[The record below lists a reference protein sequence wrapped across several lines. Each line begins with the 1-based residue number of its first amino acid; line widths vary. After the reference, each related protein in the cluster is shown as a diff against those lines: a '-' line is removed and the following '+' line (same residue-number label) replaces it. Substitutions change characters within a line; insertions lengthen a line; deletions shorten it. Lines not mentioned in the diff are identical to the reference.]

1 MKSKEMKKGLFLGLL
16 AAAVLAVGT
25 GCLFVNGP
33 LGQVLRWNNNI
44 QMLAEIGAA
53 FSWLLVSC
61 CWVKNRTAG
70 IGMALAGIFMFSWC
84 HQAFVPLIVSGAY
97 GLFLLLFGKM
107 GASIFGGWKGK
118 KASVPAAFIIGC
130 GMWMILVCAVSAFSI
145 GGTMLWRILALLL
158 AFVTL
163 IWSLTQRKRE
173 KREENTPFWN
183 MENWD
188 KKDGMMI
195 AIILTCLLIQVGR
208 MNVAL
213 DYDSLHYGLRSPYI
227 LDNGRGIYE
236 NLGSV
241 NVVYTYAKGLE
252 VLALPL
258 SGLSSYGFVL
268 GFNIWL
274 TVGALIMGYRLAAA
288 LSVGR
293 KNSRKKGL
301 FAACPMA
308 LFPGILNMS
317 VTAKSDIATLLF
329 QLIALEGLVLIAKS
343 RDKSQQ
349 ANQLFTVIGACL
361 LSYTLKP
368 TSLVFSTAAI
378 GMGLLCLMVLKV
390 PIIRLLPKGRGAFR
404 FAVIPA
410 LALTGLWGR
419 TYLLTGMPSTSVFT
433 GIWELLGFQVHW
445 PFAFSSIPNE
455 GLSMGF
461 LGGLL
466 HLGDRLLRMF
476 FAPLGEDMDHVI
488 IAWGTGLFLICL
500 TAALL
505 YGRQVVKNA
514 ETKLLWAVLGT
525 VTGISIVSIYLLWQV
540 DGNYFML
547 WYSLAAVCAA
557 VAFPVRKQEKERQA
571 EKRLKWSAIIAGFM
585 VTFQILV
592 MSLTSWAG
600 GVGFTPVS
608 LVHKGYY
615 DHRLESF
622 EKAKQAGRGGLWK
635 LLSSNPRNRVIAF
648 GEHPQCLDFACSVQS
663 YYDTTGSGGNVV
675 LVKTLENFK
684 DYLRYAKTDYIYAE
698 AGHLEPGSREWD
710 VLRYLV
716 EEGSLTDIRYE
727 NGNMV
732 GTVSLD
738 GSGYGPEEAAASAEE
753 FYKMIIPR

>member
-1 MKSKEMKKGLFLGLL
+1 MKNKEIKKGLFLELL

-25 GCLFVNGP
+25 GCLFINGP
-33 LGQVLRWNNNI
+33 LGQVLSWNNNI
-44 QMLAEIGAA
+44 QMLAEIGAV

-61 CWVKNRTAG
+61 CWIKNRTAG

-130 GMWMILVCAVSAFSI
+130 GMWMILVCAVSAFGI
-145 GGTMLWRILALLL
+145 GGTMLWRGLALLL

-163 IWSLTQRKRE
+163 IWSLPQRKRE
-173 KREENTPFWN
+173 KREWNTPFWN
-183 MENWD
+183 TENWD
-188 KKDGMMI
+188 KKDGLMI

-258 SGLSSYGFVL
+258 SGFSSYGFVL

-288 LSVGR
+288 LGG
-293 KNSRKKGL
+293 RKKGL
-301 FAACPMA
+301 FAACLMA

-329 QLIALEGLVLIAKS
+329 QLMALEGLVLIAKS
-343 RDKSQQ
+343 RDKNQQ
-349 ANQLFTVIGACL
+349 ANQLFTVIGACF

-390 PIIRLLPKGRGAFR
+390 PVIRLLPKGRGAFR

-433 GIWELLGFQVHW
+433 SIWELLGFQVRW

-455 GLSMGF
+455 GISMGF

-500 TAALL
+500 VTGLL
-505 YGRQVVKNA
+505 YGRQAVKNV
-514 ETKLLWAVLGT
+514 ETKLIWAVLGT
-525 VTGISIVSIYLLWQV
+525 VTGISVVSIYLLWQV

-547 WYSLAAVCAA
+547 WYSLAAICAA
-557 VAFPVRKQEKERQA
+557 VALPVGKQEKERQT
-571 EKRLKWSAIIAGFM
+571 EKRLRWSTIIAGFM

-622 EKAKQAGRGGLWK
+622 EKAEQAGRGELWK
-635 LLSSNPRNRVIAF
+635 FLSSNPRNRVIAF

-738 GSGYGPEEAAASAEE
+738 GNGYGPEEAAASAEE

>member
-1 MKSKEMKKGLFLGLL
+1 MKNKEIKKGLFLGLL

-25 GCLFVNGP
+25 GCLFINGP

-44 QMLAEIGAA
+44 QMLAEIGAV

-61 CWVKNRTAG
+61 CWIKNRTAG

-130 GMWMILVCAVSAFSI
+130 GMWMILVCAVSAFGI
-145 GGTMLWRILALLL
+145 GGTLLWRILAFLL

-163 IWSLTQRKRE
+163 IWSLPQRKRE
-173 KREENTPFWN
+173 KREWNTPFWN
-183 MENWD
+183 TENWD
-188 KKDGMMI
+188 KKDGLMI

-252 VLALPL
+252 VLVLPL
-258 SGLSSYGFVL
+258 SGFSSYGFVL

-274 TVGALIMGYRLAAA
+274 TVGVLIMGYRLAAA
-288 LSVGR
+288 LGG
-293 KNSRKKGL
+293 RKKGL
-301 FAACPMA
+301 FAACLMA

-329 QLIALEGLVLIAKS
+329 QLMALERLVLIAKS

-349 ANQLFTVIGACL
+349 ANQLFMVIGACL

-433 GIWELLGFQVHW
+433 SIWELLGFQVRW

-455 GLSMGF
+455 GISMGF

-500 TAALL
+500 VTGLL
-505 YGRQVVKNA
+505 YGRQAVKNV
-514 ETKLLWAVLGT
+514 ETKLIWAVLGT
-525 VTGISIVSIYLLWQV
+525 VTGISVVSIYLLWQV

-547 WYSLAAVCAA
+547 WYSLAAICAA
-557 VAFPVRKQEKERQA
+557 VALPVGKQEKERQT
-571 EKRLKWSAIIAGFM
+571 EKRLRWSTIIAGFT

-622 EKAKQAGRGGLWK
+622 EKAEQAGRGELWK
-635 LLSSNPRNRVIAF
+635 FLSSNPRNRVIAF

-684 DYLRYAKTDYIYAE
+684 DYLRYAKTGYIYAE
-698 AGHLEPGSREWD
+698 AGHLEQGSREWD

-738 GSGYGPEEAAASAEE
+738 GNGYGPEEAAASAEE

>member
-1 MKSKEMKKGLFLGLL
+1 MKSKEMKKGLFLELL

-25 GCLFVNGP
+25 GCLFINGP
-33 LGQVLRWNNNI
+33 LGQVLSWNNNI
-44 QMLAEIGAA
+44 QMLAEIGAV

-61 CWVKNRTAG
+61 CWIKNRTAG

-130 GMWMILVCAVSAFSI
+130 GMWMILVCAVSAFGI

-158 AFVTL
+158 AFVTF

-173 KREENTPFWN
+173 KREWSTLFLNR
-183 MENWD
+183 ENWD
-188 KKDGMMI
+188 KKDGLMI

-252 VLALPL
+252 VLVLPL
-258 SGLSSYGFVL
+258 SGFSSYGFVL

-274 TVGALIMGYRLAAA
+274 TVGVLIMGYHLAAA
-288 LSVGR
+288 LVG
-293 KNSRKKGL
+293 RKKGL
-301 FAACPMA
+301 FAACLMA

-329 QLIALEGLVLIAKS
+329 QLMALEGLVLIAKS

-349 ANQLFTVIGACL
+349 ANQLFMVIGACL

-378 GMGLLCLMVLKV
+378 GMGLLCLMVLKI

-410 LALTGLWGR
+410 LALAGLWGR

-433 GIWELLGFQVHW
+433 SIWELLGFQVRW

-455 GLSMGF
+455 GISMGF
-461 LGGLL
+461 LGGFL

-500 TAALL
+500 AAGLL
-505 YGRQVVKNA
+505 YGRQAVKNV
-514 ETKLLWAVLGT
+514 ETKLIWTLLGT

-547 WYSLAAVCAA
+547 WYSLAAICAA
-557 VAFPVRKQEKERQA
+557 AALPVRKQEKGRQT
-571 EKRLKWSAIIAGFM
+571 EKRLRWSNIIAGLT

-608 LVHKGYY
+608 LVHNGYY

-622 EKAKQAGRGGLWK
+622 ERAEQAGRGELWK
-635 LLSSNPRNRVIAF
+635 FLSSNPRNRVIAF
-648 GEHPQCLDFACSVQS
+648 GEHPQCLEFACSVQS